1 MGVVGA
7 IFSSGKVVYIAF
19 HMYFEVLA
27 RIAEFFDV
35 MWEYGRMGLY
45 EHG

>member
-1 MGVVGA
+1 MRYLVVA
-7 IFSSGKVVYIAF
+7 KWCILLFICILKSWL
-19 HMYFEVLA
+19 E
-27 RIAEFFDV
+27 IAEFFDV